1 MATISTLSN
10 YCVHSI
16 TAHLFYSTTL
26 LAYFALFFYE
36 ADENKYLH
44 LQIYPI
50 DLNKGSFLSDSL
62 MQLKKIFQI
71 TILSR
76 KFKFSAHNNKQ
87 YTYSAQ
93 DGDMEYFFEPHWIFW
108 QKATFSTAI
117 IKLSGGISAR
127 FAKRWLTVHNSFFH
141 SLYKKVK
148 EEIDHE
154 SNLEQQPVDS
164 KNHEPL
170 LSLDGLRLG

>member
-1 MATISTLSN
+1 M
-10 YCVHSI
+10 
-16 TAHLFYSTTL
+16 
-26 LAYFALFFYE
+26 
-36 ADENKYLH
+36 
-44 LQIYPI
+44 QIYLI
-50 DLNKGSFLSDSL
+50 DLDKGSFLSDSL

-76 KFKFSAHNNKQ
+76 KFKFPAHNNKQ
-87 YTYSAQ
+87 YTYSNFLLR
-93 DGDMEYFFEPHWIFW
+93 MVIWNIFLSRIE
-108 QKATFSTAI
+108 FSDKKLHLVHRFCTAI
-117 IKLSGGISAR
+117 LKLSGGMSAR